1 MLYDSCMGVVV
12 FLFAFLR
19 IVIMRIMTIMRAATM
34 IMMLVLVFMGIV
46 RAVTMIM
53 MLVLVFMGIVVM
65 MLILVIMMLVLIL
78 VIMTAGLREHRL
90 GVDFIGMMMLD
101 FQQMGFFIGG
111 VTGFAL
117 MMMAAARTT
126 VMIMIVR
133 MIVASSTRQMD
144 VMFSQNQRHDHIYH
158 DSNRSDDTH

>member
-1 MLYDSCMGVVV
+1 MLYDSCMGVAV

-65 MLILVIMMLVLIL
+65 MLILVIM
-78 VIMTAGLREHRL
+78 TAGLRVHEHRL
-90 GVDFIGMMMLD
+90 GIDFIGMMMLD

-126 VMIMIVR
+126 VMMMIVR
-133 MIVASSTRQMD
+133 MIVASSTR
-144 VMFSQNQRHDHIYH
+144 
-158 DSNRSDDTH
+158 